1 MKENC
6 SELLWNGKIGRRRV
20 VNIGKMTRKARL
32 RCMVWTRNRKGSK
45 HCRESEGSR
54 AEMIMF
60 RVIMGWKDRK
70 T

>member
-1 MKENC
+1 
-6 SELLWNGKIGRRRV
+6 
-20 VNIGKMTRKARL
+20 
-32 RCMVWTRNRKGSK
+32 MVWTRNRKGSK